1 MNTTYEVGT
10 LVSVD
15 GPFVI
20 GVSKLGTQ
28 CELGVVTKIFIAED
42 DYLTPLYQVY
52 FIQSRTYAVV
62 PDQMLWE
69 VVINFT

>member
-1 MNTTYEVGT
+1 MTYKVGT
-10 LVSVD
+10 LVSID
-15 GPFVI
+15 GPFVT
-20 GVSKLGTQ
+20 GVSKLGIQ
-28 CELGVVTKIFIAED
+28 YELGVITKIFISED

>member
-15 GPFVI
+15 GPFVT
-20 GVSKLGTQ
+20 GVSKLGIQ

-52 FIQSRTYAVV
+52 FIESRTYAVV

-69 VVINFT
+69 VIINFT

>member
-1 MNTTYEVGT
+1 MNMTYKVGT
-10 LVSVD
+10 LVSID
-15 GPFVI
+15 GPFVT
-20 GVSKLGTQ
+20 GVSKLGIQ
-28 CELGVVTKIFIAED
+28 YELGVITKIFISED

-62 PDQMLWE
+62 PDQMLCE

>member
-15 GPFVI
+15 GPFVV
-20 GVSKLGTQ
+20 GVSKLGIQ
-28 CELGVVTKIFIAED
+28 YELGVITKVFVAED

-52 FIQSRTYAVV
+52 FIQSRTYAVI

-69 VVINFT
+69 VIINFT